1 MNAVRPARTQIVQKF
16 SKVHL
21 RFSPYNNCR
30 KKDCKN
36 PPKVNDG
43 KAEAGMNRK
52 RKNEKKTIG
61 LAALLVASQLLQV
74 ANVSADSQEY
84 SGVTQI
90 ASEDV
95 YLDANDLEVSLEVA
109 EVCVAAGDSVQEG
122 DVLLRLTS
130 DSYEKAV
137 AYYTAALLR
146 ARSSLTDT
154 QLEYDQGILAAKYTY
169 EMAQAEAENAESVKE
184 YQTNEVTGAL
194 TEHADTLEDITDR
207 IEELTDGIADGSYA
221 TGSSSSGGTSG
232 TGSAGGGSASGKASD
247 GKQESETQSE
257 GGQSESDAQSNGNE
271 SESTG
276 ESENRQPESDTSG
289 NEQESNAQTESGTG
303 SSEQPGNGEQE
314 TGNQTDNDQQQTDN
328 NIGSDTSEKS
338 VAELKQELTATL
350 EEMDTRGTSITETL
364 KQLTDRLS
372 TEETDNQSDYDT
384 YANQLDNLITELTAD
399 IRTQEQAKEKLQA
412 GSETAL
418 DDSIAGNT
426 RVLESLQDIQK
437 RLQKYQGLIGTVLGL
452 LDAGNAS
459 VMVDADML
467 EDITEYIQLQEQCSS
482 LYTEL
487 VTRYEKELADN
498 ANTPNETL
506 PDGSGSN
513 SSKETETGSDD
524 TKSNTQETESNAP
537 QSDIQNPETGESE
550 SGSGMNGQPS
560 TEEGTD
566 REGTSG
572 GGMPSG
578 STGNG
583 MASGF
588 SGGTGSMSSGASAD
602 SSSAGAAQ
610 SGQSVSMG
618 TDGFDMSS
626 ADISILG
633 NAYDLTQVKN
643 LLEQEPSDED
653 AAEDLLEQLTDS
665 LEEVQTQYE
674 ELQRMEKIYEL
685 QIQYTYDTTN
695 LSAQLAEITYEQEL
709 QEWEDTLAEAKK
721 EKEATEEQKAMLDA
735 MTDGTICA
743 EQSGIVASVSY
754 DEGDKISS
762 SVPVI
767 SYYDTD
773 TVTVTLEIPQE
784 EIAGIAVGQ
793 TVKVQMDRFGTIE
806 GTVSEKSVE
815 PESGTSRTN
824 VIYTVEVSIE
834 NETGRINSG
843 TAATVTF
850 SEAENVGEEG
860 QE

>member
-1 MNAVRPARTQIVQKF
+1 
-16 SKVHL
+16 
-21 RFSPYNNCR
+21 
-30 KKDCKN
+30 
-36 PPKVNDG
+36 
-43 KAEAGMNRK
+43 MNRK

-61 LAALLVASQLLQV
+61 LAALLVASQLFQV

-95 YLDANDLEVSLEVA
+95 YLDVNDLEVSLEVA

-122 DVLLRLTS
+122 DALLKLTG

-184 YQTNEVTGAL
+184 YQTNEVTSAL
-194 TEHADTLEDITDR
+194 TEHADTLEDIADR

-232 TGSAGGGSASGKASD
+232 TGSTGGGSASGKAS
-247 GKQESETQSE
+247 GGVQESETQSE
-257 GGQSESDAQSNGNE
+257 GGQQESS
-271 SESTG
+271 
-276 ESENRQPESDTSG
+276 TSG
-289 NEQESNAQTESGTG
+289 NEQESNAQTESETG
-303 SSEQPGNGEQE
+303 SSEQES
-314 TGNQTDNDQQQTDN
+314 NDQQQTDN
-328 NIGSDTSEKS
+328 NIGSGTPEKS

-350 EEMDTRGTSITETL
+350 EEMDTRGTSITEAL
-364 KQLTDRLS
+364 KQLTDHLG

-384 YANQLDNLITELTAD
+384 YANQLNNLITELTAD
-399 IRTQEQAKEKLQA
+399 IRAQEQAKEKLQD

-459 VMVDADML
+459 VMVDADTL
-467 EDITEYIQLQEQCSS
+467 EDITEYIQLQEKCSS

-487 VTRYEKELADN
+487 ITRYEEELADN
-498 ANTPNETL
+498 ANTPSETL
-506 PDGSGSN
+506 PDGSGSD
-513 SSKETETGSDD
+513 SSKETEAGSDD
-524 TKSNTQETESNAP
+524 TKPDTQETESNAP

-550 SGSGMNGQPS
+550 SDSGMNGQPS

-578 STGNG
+578 SSGNS

-602 SSSAGAAQ
+602 SGSAGAAQ
-610 SGQSVSMG
+610 SGQSASMG

-633 NAYDLTQVKN
+633 NAYDLTQVKS

-674 ELQRMEKIYEL
+674 ELQRMEKIYKL
-685 QIQYTYDTTN
+685 QIQYTYDTTK
-695 LSAQLAEITYEQEL
+695 LAAQLAEITYEQEL
-709 QEWEDTLAEAKK
+709 LEWENTLSEAK
-721 EKEATEEQKAMLDA
+721 EEQETIEEQKAMLDA

-743 EQSGIVASVSY
+743 QQNGIVASVSY
-754 DEGDKISS
+754 DEGDVISS

-850 SEAENVGEEG
+850 SEAENAGEEG

>member
-1 MNAVRPARTQIVQKF
+1 MKSQLAGSFFIESSKPPAQSNKQWVCPARTQIVQKF
-16 SKVHL
+16 SKVQL

-61 LAALLVASQLLQV
+61 LAALLVASQLFQV

-90 ASEDV
+90 ASEEV
-95 YLDANDLEVSLEVA
+95 YLDVNDLEVSLEVA

-122 DVLLRLTS
+122 DALLKLTG

-154 QLEYDQGILAAKYTY
+154 QLEYDQGILSAKYTY

-184 YQTNEVTGAL
+184 YQTNEVTSAL
-194 TEHADTLEDITDR
+194 TEHADTLEDIADR

-232 TGSAGGGSASGKASD
+232 TGSTGGGSASGKAS
-247 GKQESETQSE
+247 GGVQESETQSE
-257 GGQSESDAQSNGNE
+257 GGQQESS
-271 SESTG
+271 
-276 ESENRQPESDTSG
+276 TSG

-303 SSEQPGNGEQE
+303 SSEQESNEQPGNGEQE

-328 NIGSDTSEKS
+328 NIGSGTPEKS

-350 EEMDTRGTSITETL
+350 EEMDTRGTSITEAL
-364 KQLTDRLS
+364 KQLTDHLG
-372 TEETDNQSDYDT
+372 TKETDNQSDYDT
-384 YANQLDNLITELTAD
+384 YANQLNNLITELTAD
-399 IRTQEQAKEKLQA
+399 IRAQEQAKEKLQD

-452 LDAGNAS
+452 LDTGNAS
-459 VMVDADML
+459 VMVDADIL
-467 EDITEYIQLQEQCSS
+467 EDITEYIQLQEKCSN

-487 VTRYEKELADN
+487 ITRYEEELADN
-498 ANTPNETL
+498 ANTPSETL
-506 PDGSGSN
+506 PDGSGSD
-513 SSKETETGSDD
+513 SSKETEAGNDD
-524 TKSNTQETESNAP
+524 TKPDVQETESNGL
-537 QSDIQNPETGESE
+537 QETDESE

-560 TEEGTD
+560 TEEGT
-566 REGTSG
+566 SG

-578 STGNG
+578 SSGNS

-588 SGGTGSMSSGASAD
+588 SGGTGGMSAGASAD

-610 SGQSVSMG
+610 SGQSASMG

-633 NAYDLTQVKN
+633 NAYDLTQVKS

-674 ELQRMEKIYEL
+674 ELQRMEKIYKL
-685 QIQYTYDTTN
+685 QIQYTYDTTK
-695 LSAQLAEITYEQEL
+695 LAAQLAEITYEQEL
-709 QEWEDTLAEAKK
+709 LEWENTLSEAK
-721 EKEATEEQKAMLDA
+721 EEQETIEEQKAMLDA

-743 EQSGIVASVSY
+743 QQNGIVASVSY
-754 DEGDKISS
+754 DEGDVISS

-850 SEAENVGEEG
+850 SEAENAGEEG
-860 QE
+860 

>member
-1 MNAVRPARTQIVQKF
+1 
-16 SKVHL
+16 
-21 RFSPYNNCR
+21 
-30 KKDCKN
+30 
-36 PPKVNDG
+36 
-43 KAEAGMNRK
+43 MNRK

-61 LAALLVASQLLQV
+61 LAALLVASQLFQV

-90 ASEDV
+90 ASEEV
-95 YLDANDLEVSLEVA
+95 YLDVNDLEVSLEIA

-122 DVLLRLTS
+122 DALLKLTG

-184 YQTNEVTGAL
+184 YQTNEVTSAL
-194 TEHADTLEDITDR
+194 TEHADTLEDIADR

-232 TGSAGGGSASGKASD
+232 TGSTGGGSASGKASD

-257 GGQSESDAQSNGNE
+257 GGQQESS
-271 SESTG
+271 
-276 ESENRQPESDTSG
+276 TSG
-289 NEQESNAQTESGTG
+289 NEQESNAQTESETG
-303 SSEQPGNGEQE
+303 SNEQE

-328 NIGSDTSEKS
+328 NIGSGTPEKS

-384 YANQLDNLITELTAD
+384 YANQLNNLITELTAD
-399 IRTQEQAKEKLQA
+399 IRAQEQAKEKLQA
-412 GSETAL
+412 GSETVL

-467 EDITEYIQLQEQCSS
+467 EDITEYIQLQEKCSS

-487 VTRYEKELADN
+487 ITRYEEELADN
-498 ANTPNETL
+498 ANTPSETL
-506 PDGSGSN
+506 PDGSGSD
-513 SSKETETGSDD
+513 SSKETEARNDD
-524 TKSNTQETESNAP
+524 TKPDTQETESNAP

-560 TEEGTD
+560 TEEGID

-578 STGNG
+578 SSGNS

-588 SGGTGSMSSGASAD
+588 SGGTGGMSSGASAD
-602 SSSAGAAQ
+602 SGSAGAAQ
-610 SGQSVSMG
+610 SGQSASMG

-633 NAYDLTQVKN
+633 NAYDLTQVKS

-653 AAEDLLEQLTDS
+653 AAEDLLEQLTAS
-665 LEEVQTQYE
+665 QEEVQTQYE
-674 ELQRMEKIYEL
+674 ELQRMEKIYKL
-685 QIQYTYDTTN
+685 QIQYTYDTTK
-695 LSAQLAEITYEQEL
+695 LAAQLAEITYEQEL
-709 QEWEDTLAEAKK
+709 LEWENTLSEAK
-721 EKEATEEQKAMLDA
+721 EEQETIEEQKAMLDA

-743 EQSGIVASVSY
+743 QQNGIVASVSY
-754 DEGDKISS
+754 DEGDVISS

-850 SEAENVGEEG
+850 SEAENAGEEG